1 MLKNFF
7 FYEKLFYRSILF
19 IFVFYNFSFFFP
31 FTNNAFVVANI
42 RPVAANVS
50 GYITQIYV
58 KNEQY
63 VKKGQPLFQVF
74 QTPYVLAYQK
84 AQHDI
89 VQATEKLKA
98 NEQGLI
104 KINHLIAAE
113 EQLFQQ
119 YHYDYIHYQQALHDH
134 AVSKIEVNTF
144 MRKQEAS
151 LFKLKALKA
160 EKQMRVHEIAQ
171 QKAHIQSLI
180 RICENAKVNLDETVV
195 YAKSNGFIQNL
206 FTSIG
211 APIEIRQPLFAF
223 VDTEHFYI
231 QANFSEI
238 DLRYLKAGR
247 KVTIIPRVYFG
258 SKVYHGV
265 IVSNHWATSRQ
276 TTDSRTQE
284 QIVTN
289 SENNWLLLPQ
299 RFPVQIEITDYDAE
313 HYPLSVGSS
322 AYVYVNVFS

>member
-7 FYEKLFYRSILF
+7 LYEKLFYRAMLF
-19 IFVFYNFSFFFP
+19 LFVFYNFSFLFP

-50 GYITQIYV
+50 GYITKIYV
-58 KNEQY
+58 KNEQH
-63 VKKGQPLFQVF
+63 VKKGKPLFQVF
-74 QTPYVLAYQK
+74 QKPYALAYQK
-84 AQHDI
+84 AQHDV

-98 NEQGLI
+98 DEQALI

-113 EQLFQQ
+113 EQHYQR
-119 YHYDYIHYQQALHDH
+119 YRYDYIHYQQALYDH
-134 AVSKIEVNTF
+134 AVSKIEVNTLQ
-144 MRKQEAS
+144 RKQEAA
-151 LFKLKALKA
+151 LFKLKAFKA
-160 EKQMRVHEIAQ
+160 EKQMRLHQVAQ

-180 RICENAKVNLDETVV
+180 QICENAKVNLDETVV
-195 YAKSNGFIQNL
+195 YAESDGFVQNL
-206 FTSIG
+206 FSSLGT
-211 APIEIRQPLFAF
+211 PIEIRQPIFAF

-238 DLRYLKAGR
+238 DLRYLKAGK

-258 SKVYHGV
+258 SKIYHGA

-276 TTDSRTQE
+276 TTDYRTQE
-284 QIVTN
+284 QIVSN
-289 SENNWLLLPQ
+289 SENNWILLPQ
-299 RFPVQIEITDYDAE
+299 RFPVQIEITDYDGK
-313 HYPLSVGSS
+313 HYPLAVGSS

>member
-1 MLKNFF
+1 MLKDGFK
-7 FYEKLFYRSILF
+7 YEKLFYRLIIILF
-19 IFVFYNFSFFFP
+19 IIYNFSFIFP

-50 GYITQIYV
+50 GYITNIYV

-63 VKKGQPLFQVF
+63 VKKGERLFQVF
-74 QTPYVLAYQK
+74 QKPYALAYQK
-84 AQHDI
+84 AQHDV
-89 VQATEKLKA
+89 VQAKEKLKA
-98 NEQGLI
+98 YEQALI
-104 KINHLIAAE
+104 KVDHLIAAE
-113 EQLFQQ
+113 EQLYQQ
-119 YHYDYIHYQQALHDH
+119 YRYDYIHYQQALHDN

-144 MRKQEAS
+144 MRKQEAT

-160 EKQMRVHEIAQ
+160 EKQMRIHEISR

-195 YAKSNGFIQNL
+195 YAKSNGFVQNL
-206 FTSIG
+206 FTSLG
-211 APIEIRQPLFAF
+211 APIEIRQPIFAF

-265 IVSNHWATSRQ
+265 IVSNHWAASRQ

-289 SENNWLLLPQ
+289 SENNWILLPQ
-299 RFPVQIEITDYDAE
+299 RFPVQIQITDYDAKN
-313 HYPLSVGSS
+313 YPLSVGSS